1 MTKKHQ
7 YLEAFL
13 CSLREYS
20 PQRLHLCS
28 KQNKKTL
35 RQGIKKKVILKV
47 GKIKRL
53 RFHYS

>member
-7 YLEAFL
+7 YLVAFW

-20 PQRLHLCS
+20 LQKLHLYL
-28 KQNKKTL
+28 KRNKKTL
-35 RQGIKKKVILKV
+35 KQEIKKKIILKV
-47 GKIKRL
+47 GKIKMS

>member
-7 YLEAFL
+7 YLGAFW

-20 PQRLHLCS
+20 LQKLHLYL

-35 RQGIKKKVILKV
+35 KQEIKKKIILKV
-47 GKIKRL
+47 EKTKTL
-53 RFHYS
+53 RPQHN